1 MPQLSENVK
10 KAANIGNR
18 NGLMATYTTEIMPYG
33 LRAKGFTW
41 LNFCVTLSLFFST
54 SNLVVPI
61 IDIY

>member
-1 MPQLSENVK
+1 MPQLSINVK
-10 KAANIGNR
+10 KAADIGDR

-41 LNFCVTLSLFFST
+41 LNFCVTLSLFFSM
-54 SNLVVPI
+54 SKLAVPV